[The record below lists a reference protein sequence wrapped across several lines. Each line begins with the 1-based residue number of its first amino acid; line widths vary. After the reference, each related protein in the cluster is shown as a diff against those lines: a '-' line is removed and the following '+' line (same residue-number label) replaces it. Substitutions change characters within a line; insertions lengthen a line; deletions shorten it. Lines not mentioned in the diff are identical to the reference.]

1 MTPFEILAG
10 PITLWLAPV
19 GTAFPLITAA
29 PAAGWTKVG
38 TNGDMNYDESGVE
51 VSLTQKIEDARPAG
65 STAAVKAWRTE
76 EDFMLS
82 ANVWDVTLEQFRIA
96 MNAATVTTVA
106 AGVGTAG
113 TKKIGLI
120 RGVDVATYALI
131 ARGKLSGY
139 GDGYV
144 GQYELPICYQSGN
157 IKPVYRKGKPVGLA
171 LEFTALADLTAA
183 TEIERFGRLIQQHQ
197 APLP

>member
-19 GTAFPLITAA
+19 GTAFPLITTA
-29 PAAGWTKVG
+29 PAVAWTKVG
-38 TNGDMNYDESGVE
+38 TNGDMNYDEGGVE

-120 RGVDVATYALI
+120 RGADVATYALI